1 MQGFPKSEKTIV
13 GISRFALTKSWNFRI
28 RFLEISVIPGCG
40 LEIDVDM
47 IQGRG
52 VRVPRFLSQHIGI
65 PTFQCKGVEIPSL
78 YTGTMYIGT
87 PGSEQVVSGIPNS
100 NPMVSGIPNLDLR
113 IPESKSGIPATIPEV
128 VQHCLPYGEHRFFG
142 ITIRLFFFFI

>member
-1 MQGFPKSEKTIV
+1 MQGFPKSEKTSV

-100 NPMVSGIPNLDLR
+100 NPMVSEIPNLDLR
-113 IPESKSGIPATIPEV
+113 ISESLIKIRNSGNHSGGSAA
-128 VQHCLPYGEHRFFG
+128 
-142 ITIRLFFFFI
+142 LFAIWRTSVFWDNY